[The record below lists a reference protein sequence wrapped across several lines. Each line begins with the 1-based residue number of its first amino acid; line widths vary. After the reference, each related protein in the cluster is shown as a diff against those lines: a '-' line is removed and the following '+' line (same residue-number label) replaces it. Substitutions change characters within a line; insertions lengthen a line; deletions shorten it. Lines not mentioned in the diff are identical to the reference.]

1 MTITVSTIAFD
12 AVLES
17 RPGLTVWL
25 SRGFVSGDVCGFEL
39 FVIATSQDPA
49 VLSRMSDEIMWW
61 GQDSPESS
69 LQLELLADGRP
80 VPITLAASGS
90 SAGEGEGRMVAR
102 LNVEFPPPAAARL
115 TLTSSSPAWGLHA
128 EADLDSAELA
138 RSLKRWEESTRTA

>member
-25 SRGFVSGDVCGFEL
+25 SRGFVSGDVCGFGL
-39 FVIATSQDPA
+39 FVIASSQDPA

-90 SAGEGEGRMVAR
+90 TAGEGEGKMVAR

-128 EADLDSAELA
+128 EADLGSAELA

>member
-39 FVIATSQDPA
+39 FVIASSQDPA

-61 GQDSPESS
+61 GQDSPE
-69 LQLELLADGRP
+69 
-80 VPITLAASGS
+80 
-90 SAGEGEGRMVAR
+90 
-102 LNVEFPPPAAARL
+102 
-115 TLTSSSPAWGLHA
+115 
-128 EADLDSAELA
+128 
-138 RSLKRWEESTRTA
+138 